1 MNNVTLYYT
10 YPNKFY
16 RRELADTRVP
26 LTPRQ
31 RNTIDYKTRQ
41 RKRSGQGIPTQIHPC
56 HIDLIIEGHE
66 KCNLGV
72 GGTQAKA
79 NSPDPTEHFSEEN
92 FLCKTHYDEVVS
104 LRGGRRTRKKIDR
117 SLTRKRKSNV
127 KHRLF

>member
-10 YPNKFY
+10 YPNKYY
-16 RRELADTRVP
+16 RRKLADTRVP
-26 LTPRQ
+26 LTLGQ
-31 RNTIDYKTRQ
+31 RNRIENKTR
-41 RKRSGQGIPTQIHPC
+41 RRERIGQGIPPLAHPC
-56 HIDLIIEGHE
+56 HVDLIIKGHE

-92 FLCKTHYDEVVS
+92 FLCKTHYDEVLS
-104 LRGGRRTRKKIDR
+104 LSGGRRTRKKIDR

-127 KHRLF
+127 KHRLL